1 MLVRTLG
8 VHHKCRARLVFLN
21 IKFTHVACYQGHSCQ
36 RVAWSKRPELPH
48 RGATAIDMK
57 TTRHVHHVKF
67 LARPRDR
74 PRHGCVPH

>member
-21 IKFTHVACYQGHSCQ
+21 IKFTRVACNQRNSCN
-36 RVAWSKRPELPH
+36 RVARSKRPELPH
-48 RGATAIDMK
+48 RGATAINMK
-57 TTRHVHHVKF
+57 TTRHVYHVKF
-67 LARPRDR
+67 FTRLRDR